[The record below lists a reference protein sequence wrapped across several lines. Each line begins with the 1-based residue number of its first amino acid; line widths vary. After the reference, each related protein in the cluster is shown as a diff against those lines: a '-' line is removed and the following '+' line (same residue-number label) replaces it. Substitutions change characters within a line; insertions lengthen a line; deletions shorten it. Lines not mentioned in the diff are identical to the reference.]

1 MQRSVATR
9 NFPKKSNILVFLC
22 LFLECQNKPETVR
35 KCPDYPT
42 FLNRELQGCH
52 ACLASS
58 RSPSPPPPPVS
69 VCKYFAHFGLGRPRR
84 ERESEREREAIK
96 GQRERERERGKEGG
110 KDECILHLVAP
121 GQRCEKGRRRRRRRL
136 RRLRGPATRMHRLSL
151 RVHSHIHC
159 ESIMSVHC
167 LRYIRKW
174 LFSNDH
180 ISEVK
185 SINL

>member
-22 LFLECQNKPETVR
+22 LFLECQNKPETFR

-84 ERESEREREAIK
+84 ERESEREREREAIK
-96 GQRERERERGKEGG
+96 GQRERERE
-110 KDECILHLVAP
+110 
-121 GQRCEKGRRRRRRRL
+121 GRRE
-136 RRLRGPATRMHRLSL
+136 GRMHFALSRAGSTLRKRKTAAAETAPAERSGDTNAPSISKGAFTHSL
-151 RVHSHIHC
+151 RIHHVCSLFKVHSK
-159 ESIMSVHC
+159 MA
-167 LRYIRKW
+167 L
-174 LFSNDH
+174 LQ
-180 ISEVK
+180 
-185 SINL
+185 